1 MAEFVNPAYATP
13 AQIEARR
20 RLAAQLMQPSDV
32 KHWTQGAGD
41 IVRALVG
48 GHIGAEAGEQER
60 AGAAQF
66 GKKLL
71 EATASKDPAKIME
84 LMSDPRAAPIQALLI
99 GKLMEWGPPT
109 ELGLPGGITMRKP
122 VEPYFSREP
131 SVTPVTGGQPL
142 PPAIPGPPGP
152 GSVGDIVPGSRTV
165 SGSPDSA
172 FPTYP
177 AIDKAAQGFG
187 FGPVGPMI
195 SEAQRFVTEQKRQE
209 AAAGL
214 AGVQEQ
220 TAKAQTEQ
228 SQTIRQSIGSEIK
241 AIKDELAKEQFYSP
255 LTGSAAI
262 PLSRIPGR
270 PQFNFA
276 NRIEGL
282 KNKLAILY
290 EDSLRARNP
299 GARLMPDQVEQ
310 YKQQLGLDISDR
322 AHLKQKL
329 DEYERQYSGG
339 TGYEPLPTP
348 RPQGAFPA
356 QAGEGGGAKLIKVIP
371 FNASGQ

>member
-1 MAEFVNPAYATP
+1 MANFVNPAYATP
-13 AQIEARR
+13 AQIESMRR
-20 RLAAQLMQPSDV
+20 YAAQLMQPSDV
-32 KHWTQGAGD
+32 RHWTQGAGD

-48 GHIGAEAGEQER
+48 GSIGARAGEQER
-60 AGAAQF
+60 AGAAEF
-66 GKKLL
+66 GKRLL
-71 EATASKDPAKIME
+71 EATSSKDPAKAME
-84 LMSDPRAAPIQALLI
+84 LMSDPRAAPIQALLL

-109 ELGLPGGITMRKP
+109 ELALPGGITMRKP
-122 VEPYFSREP
+122 VEPYFSGAP

-142 PPAIPGPPGP
+142 PPATPPVP
-152 GSVGDIVPGSRTV
+152 YRSAVPGQIISRTTE
-165 SGSPDSA
+165 GSPDSA

-187 FGPVGPMI
+187 FGPLGPMI
-195 SEAQRFVTEQKRQE
+195 SEGQKFVTEQKRQE
-209 AAAGL
+209 AAASL

-220 TAKAQTEQ
+220 TSRAQTEQ
-228 SQTIRQSIGSEIK
+228 SQAIRQGIGPEIK

-322 AHLKQKL
+322 AHLQQKL
-329 DEYERQYSGG
+329 DEYEKQYAGG
-339 TGYEPLPTP
+339 TGYEPSKVPAQP
-348 RPQGAFPA
+348 PGAFPA
-356 QAGEGGGAKLIKVIP
+356 EAGETVRPRLLKVIP
-371 FNASGQ
+371 PNAGQ